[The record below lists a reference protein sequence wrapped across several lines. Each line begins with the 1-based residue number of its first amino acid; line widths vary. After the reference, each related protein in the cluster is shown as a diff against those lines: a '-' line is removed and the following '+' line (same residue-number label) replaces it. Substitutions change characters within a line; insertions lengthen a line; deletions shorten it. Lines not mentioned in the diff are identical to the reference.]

1 MTLINISSLGVT
13 RGHMLFSDL
22 NLTISKGDRIGL
34 VAANGRGKSSLMAC
48 LASELDP
55 TEGQITRARG
65 MRVGTVKQN
74 LPQRALSFSF
84 YDWVLGAL
92 AKEQADYESWRV
104 DIVLEDLKV
113 PLDLVQKP
121 LNELSG
127 GWQRTAM
134 LAAVWV
140 QEPDILL
147 LDEPTN
153 HLDLGRISLLQAWLA
168 KLPKDVP
175 LIITSHDRAFLDA
188 TTEQTLFLRP
198 QGSRL
203 FQQPF
208 GQARDALAAEDAAD
222 ERRFA
227 NEMSKARQLRR
238 QAAKLKNI
246 GINSGSDLLLTKTKQ
261 LSARASQIEGSA
273 AAAHKENNA
282 GAIKLANRG
291 THAKA
296 LITLDDISVQTPS
309 GRLLCKTGQKWICKG
324 DRVILLGAN
333 GAGKT
338 QLVKMLQ
345 SAFEGR
351 DSAVKCA
358 SSVIAAYSDQS
369 LSQINM
375 DQSAM
380 ESTTQHFEISDQRAR
395 GLLAAA
401 GLSVAQQNRKI
412 TTLSGGQKA
421 RLALLLLRLKT
432 PNFYLL
438 DEPTNHLDIDGQ
450 EALEEELIG
459 HQLSCLIVTHDRNFL
474 RNIGTRFW
482 WIERGK
488 LQEYDSPEPFL
499 RAEMADG

>member
-13 RGHMLFSDL
+13 RGHRLFSDL
-22 NLTISKGDRIGL
+22 NLTIAKGDRIGL

-48 LASELDP
+48 LAGELDP

-65 MRVGTVKQN
+65 LRLGTVKQN

-113 PLDLVQKP
+113 PLNLVQKP

-153 HLDLGRISLLQAWLA
+153 HLDLRRISPLQAWLA

-175 LIITSHDRAFLDA
+175 VIITSHDRAFLDA

-203 FQQPF
+203 FPQPF
-208 GQARDALAAEDAAD
+208 GQARGALAAEDAAD

-227 NEMSKARQLRR
+227 NEMSKARQLRQ

-273 AAAHKENNA
+273 AAAHKENHA
-282 GAIKLANRG
+282 GAIKLTNRG
-291 THAKA
+291 THGKA
-296 LITLDDISVQTPS
+296 LITLDDICVQTPS
-309 GRLLCKTGQKWICKG
+309 GRLLYKTGQK
-324 DRVILLGAN
+324 
-333 GAGKT
+333 
-338 QLVKMLQ
+338 
-345 SAFEGR
+345 
-351 DSAVKCA
+351 
-358 SSVIAAYSDQS
+358 
-369 LSQINM
+369 
-375 DQSAM
+375 
-380 ESTTQHFEISDQRAR
+380 
-395 GLLAAA
+395 
-401 GLSVAQQNRKI
+401 
-412 TTLSGGQKA
+412 
-421 RLALLLLRLKT
+421 
-432 PNFYLL
+432 
-438 DEPTNHLDIDGQ
+438 
-450 EALEEELIG
+450 
-459 HQLSCLIVTHDRNFL
+459 
-474 RNIGTRFW
+474 
-482 WIERGK
+482 
-488 LQEYDSPEPFL
+488 
-499 RAEMADG
+499 